1 MWQILSYAV
10 CKPYVSQNQ
19 TYHIYSEILV
29 DTLVS
34 YETLRISYY
43 FTITLSSHTA
53 YFILQDRPQKCTPS
67 LLLYVWASNVEV
79 ASN

>member
-1 MWQILSYAV
+1 M
-10 CKPYVSQNQ
+10 
-19 TYHIYSEILV
+19 YSEILV